1 MTDYCVALTTT
12 GSSKE
17 ASHIAETLVDEGLVA
32 CVNIIPHVESVYF
45 WQGKRCREKE
55 WFLIIQMRKERIEV
69 LKQRLLQLHSSQDP
83 ELLCLSIDDGF
94 AAHLDWIKK
103 NS

>member
-1 MTDYCVALTTT
+1 MTDYCIAFTTT

-17 ASHIAETLVDEGLVA
+17 ASRIAEALVDEGLVA

-55 WFLIIQMRKERIEV
+55 HLLIMKTRRERIDA
-69 LKQRLLQLHSSQDP
+69 LKVRLPQLHSYSCP
-83 ELLCLSIDDGF
+83 ELIFVPIEDGLT
-94 AAHLDWIKK
+94 AYLDWLRT
-103 NS
+103 SS